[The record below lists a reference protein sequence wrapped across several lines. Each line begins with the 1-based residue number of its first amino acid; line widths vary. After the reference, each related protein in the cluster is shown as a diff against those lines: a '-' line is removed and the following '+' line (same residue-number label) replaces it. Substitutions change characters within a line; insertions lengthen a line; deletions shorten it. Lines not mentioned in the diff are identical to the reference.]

1 MIKKLL
7 IKFKTFII
15 ESRRVFKIT
24 KKPSKQ
30 EFQTIVKVTAI
41 GAAIIGLIGFI
52 IQIGFILIK

>member
-15 ESRRVFKIT
+15 ESRRVFQIT

>member
-15 ESRRVFKIT
+15 ESKRVFQIT
-24 KKPSKQ
+24 KKPSKT

-41 GAAIIGLIGFI
+41 GVAIIGLLGFI
-52 IQIGFILIK
+52 IQIGYILAK